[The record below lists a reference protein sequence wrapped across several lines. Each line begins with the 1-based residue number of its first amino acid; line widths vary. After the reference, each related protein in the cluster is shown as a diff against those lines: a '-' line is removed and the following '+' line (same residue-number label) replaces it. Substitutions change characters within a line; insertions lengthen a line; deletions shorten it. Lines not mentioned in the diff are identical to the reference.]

1 MDLKVGDIVCRRSYS
16 GDVVFKI
23 IEINRSNKTALL
35 KGIHFR
41 LLADAAL
48 DDLYKLESKC
58 IQDYN
63 DKFNGEARECINRIY
78 KTRTV
83 SSRNKKSRGGNT
95 ENYYEIPG
103 KILHIDG
110 DKDYLQECL
119 RLYKN
124 LEISA
129 QGVFISERKQPDMVE
144 NLLRKNQPDILVI
157 TGHDAILKGK
167 KNYQDINNYRNSKYF
182 LRSTMAARNYEPSK
196 DSLIIFAGACQSHYE
211 GLMAAGANF
220 ASSPQRVLIH
230 ALDPVFIVEKIAY
243 TSFKR
248 SIKISE
254 VINNTITGIDGLGG
268 IETKGTFRFGFPKS
282 PY

>member
-129 QGVFISERKQPDMVE
+129 QGVFIPERKQPDMVQ

>member
-1 MDLKVGDIVCRRSYS
+1 MDLKVGDIVCRRSYG

-23 IEINRSNKTALL
+23 IEINWSKKTTLL
-35 KGIHFR
+35 KGVHFR
-41 LLADAAL
+41 LMADAPI
-48 DDLYKLESKC
+48 DDLYKPESQC
-58 IQDYN
+58 IQDNNEKYN
-63 DKFNGEARECINRIY
+63 GKARECINRIY
-78 KTRTV
+78 KTR
-83 SSRNKKSRGGNT
+83 SMSRNKQSRGGNT
-95 ENYYEIPG
+95 DSYYEIPG

-110 DKDYLQECL
+110 DQDYLEECMK
-119 RLYKN
+119 LYKN

-129 QGVFISERKQPDMVE
+129 QGVFIPEKKQPDMVE
-144 NLLRKNQPDILVI
+144 NLLRKNQPDILVL

-167 KNYQDINNYRNSKYF
+167 KNYQNINNYRNSKYF
-182 LRSTMAARNYEPSK
+182 VRSTIIARNYEPGK

-211 GLMAAGANF
+211 ELMAAGANF
-220 ASSPQRVLIH
+220 ASSPQRVLIS

-248 SIKISE
+248 SIKITE